1 MFQNVWKPRS
11 INVVRFWTS
20 NTLEKSAINLCK
32 EVKKNRNIDLTIS
45 SAKPPIFWK
54 DKDITKDQIIKWEP
68 NSVKNLIYRLGDIEL
83 QIKKNL
89 NNPINL
95 ITDFI
100 LEQSTINTN
109 N

>member
-1 MFQNVWKPRS
+1 M
-11 INVVRFWTS
+11 
-20 NTLEKSAINLCK
+20 TLSQLLAR
-32 EVKKNRNIDLTIS
+32 V